1 MSEGAREYAQFDW
14 PTIDRQRMAHA
25 ARRSQEH
32 GPSDRERG
40 SGDRAGDRGAPAG
53 IPYGITS
60 GQLADYVREFAEF
73 QASRVMSDGMRQYD
87 RGTHQAFEDM
97 SVNELVT
104 GAVEEL
110 ADLAVYAS
118 MISLQLQ
125 RLAKSLTDKDMGDGP
140 DMGHSRS
147 TDTFRR

>member
-1 MSEGAREYAQFDW
+1 MRGVSKYDW

-25 ARRSQEH
+25 ARRSQEY
-32 GPSDRERG
+32 GLSDSERG
-40 SGDRAGDRGAPAG
+40 SGDRAGNRGAPAG

-60 GQLADYVREFAEF
+60 SELADYVREFAEF
-73 QASRVMSDGMRQYD
+73 QASRVMSDGTRQYD

-125 RLAKSLTDKDMGDGP
+125 RLAKSLQDKDTGDGSNL
-140 DMGHSRS
+140 GYSRPANP
-147 TDTFRR
+147 FL

>member
-1 MSEGAREYAQFDW
+1 MKGISKYDW
-14 PTIDRQRMAHA
+14 PSIDRQRMAHA

-40 SGDRAGDRGAPAG
+40 SSDRARDRGAPAP

-73 QASRVMSDGMRQYD
+73 QVSRVMSDGMRQYD

-97 SVNELVT
+97 TVNELVT

-118 MISLQLQ
+118 MIALQIQ
-125 RLAKSLTDKDMGDGP
+125 RIAKSIEDKDIGDAPNG
-140 DMGHSRS
+140 SYL
-147 TDTFRR
+147 

>member
-1 MSEGAREYAQFDW
+1 MKGTPKYDW
-14 PTIDRQRMAHA
+14 PSIDRQRMAHA

-40 SGDRAGDRGAPAG
+40 SGDRARDRGAPAP

-60 GQLADYVREFAEF
+60 SQLADYVREFAEF
-73 QASRVMSDGMRQYD
+73 QVSRVMSDGMKQYD

-125 RLAKSLTDKDMGDGP
+125 RLAKSLTDKDMGDGS
-140 DMGHSRS
+140 DMGSARS
-147 TDTFRR
+147 TDTPA

>member
-1 MSEGAREYAQFDW
+1 MRGTPKYDW
-14 PTIDRQRMAHA
+14 PTIDRQRMAHD
-25 ARRSQEH
+25 ARRSQEY
-32 GPSDRERG
+32 GPSDCTCG
-40 SGDRAGDRGAPAG
+40 SGDRAGNRGAPAG

-73 QASRVMSDGMRQYD
+73 QVSRVMADGMTQYD

-97 SVNELVT
+97 TVNELVT

-125 RLAKSLTDKDMGDGP
+125 RLAKSLTDKDMGDGS
-140 DMGHSRS
+140 DMGSARS
-147 TDTFRR
+147 TDTPAR

>member
-1 MSEGAREYAQFDW
+1 MRGVSKYDW

-25 ARRSQEH
+25 ARRSQEY
-32 GPSDRERG
+32 GPSDCTCG
-40 SGDRAGDRGAPAG
+40 SGDRAGNRGAPAG

-60 GQLADYVREFAEF
+60 SQVADYVREFAEF
-73 QASRVMSDGMRQYD
+73 QVSRVMADGMRQYD

-125 RLAKSLTDKDMGDGP
+125 RLAKSLQDKDTGDGSNL
-140 DMGHSRS
+140 GYSRPAN
-147 TDTFRR
+147 TIL